1 MPAPCQRT
9 LGTLV
14 GAALAWAFL
23 SAAPSFWTVLLAAA
37 VLQICTEMT
46 IGMNYALGQIFVTP
60 MALLI
65 TTLAVPG
72 EAADMALARIL
83 DTVLGAGVG
92 TVLALAFSSVQE
104 RIELARHHRR
114 MA

>member
-1 MPAPCQRT
+1 
-9 LGTLV
+9 
-14 GAALAWAFL
+14 
-23 SAAPSFWTVLLAAA
+23 
-37 VLQICTEMT
+37 MT

-60 MALLI
+60 MALLM
-65 TTLAVPG
+65 TTLAAPG

-114 MA
+114 TA